1 MGTQSWRLGCI
12 ERKKREIPI
21 NQDLLPSSDFF
32 RRSTETSS
40 DIVDFSAGSG
50 GDRFERSFQTFGCL
64 VSRQGRLFVKSLNRE
79 DQGRDVALLMSEQ
92 TEAGTAD
99 GASPISSSIGVVGV
113 GRMGTGTADGAS
125 PRSSLSFSNCCGVCG
140 GKETDRGER
149 LAVAFGPRREERV
162 QAPSTEPV
170 PFLPWSRFMLC
181 ESDVDHRI
189 SQVISNFGNRSV
201 V

>member
-79 DQGRDVALLMSEQ
+79 DQGRQVALLMSEQ
-92 TEAGTAD
+92 TGAGTAD

-113 GRMGTGTADGAS
+113 GRTGT
-125 PRSSLSFSNCCGVCG
+125 RSSSNCCGVCG
-140 GKETDRGER
+140 GKEIDRGER
-149 LAVAFGPRREERV
+149 LAVAIGPRREERV

-170 PFLPWSRFMLC
+170 PFLPWSRLMLC
-181 ESDVDHRI
+181 EADVDVGI
-189 SQVISNFGNRSV
+189 SQMISMFGNRSV
-201 V
+201 VQ

>member
-1 MGTQSWRLGCI
+1 M
-12 ERKKREIPI
+12 
-21 NQDLLPSSDFF
+21 
-32 RRSTETSS
+32 
-40 DIVDFSAGSG
+40 
-50 GDRFERSFQTFGCL
+50 
-64 VSRQGRLFVKSLNRE
+64 FVKSLNRE
-79 DQGRDVALLMSEQ
+79 DQGREVALLMSEQ
-92 TEAGTAD
+92 TGAGTAD

-181 ESDVDHRI
+181 ESDVDVGI
-189 SQVISNFGNRSV
+189 SQVISMFGNRSV